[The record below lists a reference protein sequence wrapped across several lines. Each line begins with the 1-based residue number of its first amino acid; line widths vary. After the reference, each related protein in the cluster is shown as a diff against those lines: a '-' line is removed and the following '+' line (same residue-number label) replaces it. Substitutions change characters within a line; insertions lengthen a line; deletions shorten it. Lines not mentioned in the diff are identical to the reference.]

1 MTINSSWREVNHSLD
16 NFTESLLERFG
27 ELESRISELESDNEE
42 LNERISNLV
51 ELHLRRA

>member
-1 MTINSSWREVNHSLD
+1 MTINSSWREVNHSID
-16 NFTESLLERFG
+16 GFIESLLERFG

>member
-1 MTINSSWREVNHSLD
+1 MTINSSWREVNHSFD
-16 NFTESLLERFG
+16 SFIESLLERFG

>member
-1 MTINSSWREVNHSLD
+1 MTINSSWREVNHSFD
-16 NFTESLLERFG
+16 NFIESLLERFG